1 MPVVVTIMTTNVWIV
16 NQSKPTFL
24 ENLFLNLIPY
34 IYRYLAS
41 LYLLIFPG
49 SIEIEGHRFT
59 LCRTQLVLWPTQ
71 PSCLHSAKAMERE
84 EEEEVSLEREG
95 DKFQFRERMC

>member
-71 PSCLHSAKAMERE
+71 PSCWHSAKAVEREKE

-95 DKFQFRERMC
+95 DNFRF

>member
-24 ENLFLNLIPY
+24 ENLFLNLSPY

-59 LCRTQLVLWPTQ
+59 FAGPNWFYGQHNLVVGTQQKQW
-71 PSCLHSAKAMERE
+71 RG
-84 EEEEVSLEREG
+84 R
-95 DKFQFRERMC
+95 RRRR

>member
-24 ENLFLNLIPY
+24 ENLFLNLNPY

-49 SIEIEGHRFT
+49 SIDFEGHRFT
-59 LCRTQLVLWPTQ
+59 FCRTQLVLWPTQ
-71 PSCLHSAKAMERE
+71 PSCWHSAKVVEREEE

-95 DKFQFRERMC
+95 DNFRF